1 MSVRVV
7 CCSGWIPVTGSRV
20 EVVESKLSCFELVDM
35 ERSFFI
41 KGRTVG
47 LLSVFSPVSSS
58 MFMTSSSECEALEL
72 SKSLSTGK
80 T

>member
-1 MSVRVV
+1 M
-7 CCSGWIPVTGSRV
+7 TGRRV
-20 EVVESKLSCFELVDM
+20 EVVESKLSCLELVDI

-41 KGRTVG
+41 NGNIVG
-47 LLSVFSPVSSS
+47 LFGVFSPVSASELI
-58 MFMTSSSECEALEL
+58 TSSSECEALEL